1 MRFYCSGVR
10 RFLHP
15 GFAVLLEMRLLVFS
29 PRDHTPARR
38 LDRRPWRW
46 SMPKVLIIGNQSFK
60 SAFAHVAFKG
70 LKPGEQ
76 FIVQDKTSWARTPRC
91 VRWVRCSTAGVAGSL
106 PPGAREIA
114 RVGSR
119 RVAHAKQPRQRLTSL
134 ARQAPRPNLLLS
146 PAYLGRQCR
155 PSPRQLSS
163 VEEFLFTLNSRAL
176 LPALLC
182 LLPAASPASRPML
195 PSSTAA
201 PTCACRA
208 APAPNPGELSGLGV
222 LSTRRLEAPSQACI
236 ECPAR
241 TCTRLPRSCSR
252 RLFPAPT
259 PSPG

>member
-91 VRWVRCSTAGVAGSL
+91 VRWEL
-106 PPGAREIA
+106 GALA
-114 RVGSR
+114 QQ
-119 RVAHAKQPRQRLTSL
+119 ASL
-134 ARQAPRPNLLLS
+134 ARF
-146 PAYLGRQCR
+146 RQELER
-155 PSPRQLSS
+155 LHVSALA
-163 VEEFLFTLNSRAL
+163 AL
-176 LPALLC
+176 LMR
-182 LLPAASPASRPML
+182 S
-195 PSSTAA
+195 
-201 PTCACRA
+201 
-208 APAPNPGELSGLGV
+208 NHGSG
-222 LSTRRLEAPSQACI
+222 
-236 ECPAR
+236 
-241 TCTRLPRSCSR
+241 
-252 RLFPAPT
+252 
-259 PSPG
+259 

>member
-91 VRWVRCSTAGVAGSL
+91 VRWVRWHSRRRWLASSRSSRDCTCRLSPRCSCEATTAAGDLAGAPSTATESAAVTCISAATV
-106 PPGAREIA
+106 PPE
-114 RVGSR
+114 
-119 RVAHAKQPRQRLTSL
+119 P
-134 ARQAPRPNLLLS
+134 S
-146 PAYLGRQCR
+146 PAQQCR
-155 PSPRQLSS
+155 GVLVHVEFSRSAPSAP
-163 VEEFLFTLNSRAL
+163 
-176 LPALLC
+176 LPAPSGVSC
-182 LLPAASPASRPML
+182 FSPDASL
-195 PSSTAA
+195 FNGSS
-201 PTCACRA
+201 
-208 APAPNPGELSGLGV
+208 NL
-222 LSTRRLEAPSQACI
+222 
-236 ECPAR
+236 
-241 TCTRLPRSCSR
+241 RLPRCARAQSW
-252 RLFPAPT
+252 
-259 PSPG
+259 